1 MIVLLGGAAAA
12 AVIYLALSAAVDNAI
27 EKMYYT
33 MRKRY
38 LHSIYVEW
46 EKQPEETREPY
57 RRWKPKEVDKFNK
70 LYEILFERRVPDSAT
85 KQPKT
90 NKSKKTTEQE
100 KERKQK

>member
-1 MIVLLGGAAAA
+1 VIVLLGGAAAA
-12 AVIYLALSAAVDNAI
+12 AVIYLALSAAIDNAI
-27 EKMYYT
+27 EKMYYA

-57 RRWKPKEVDKFNK
+57 KRWKPKEVDKFNK

-85 KQPKT
+85 KQPKA
-90 NKSKKTTEQE
+90 NKVTKTTKKE
-100 KERKQK
+100 KERK

>member
-12 AVIYLALSAAVDNAI
+12 AVIYLALSAAIDNAI
-27 EKMYYT
+27 EKMYYA

-70 LYEILFERRVPDSAT
+70 LYEIIFERRVPDSAT
-85 KQPKT
+85 KQPNRKR
-90 NKSKKTTEQE
+90 KSI
-100 KERKQK
+100 RK

>member
-1 MIVLLGGAAAA
+1 MIVLLGGAAAV
-12 AVIYLALSAAVDNAI
+12 AVIYLALSAAIDNAI
-27 EKMYYT
+27 EKMYYE

-46 EKQPEETREPY
+46 EKQPEKTREPY
-57 RRWKPKEVDKFNK
+57 KRWKPKEVDKFNK

-90 NKSKKTTEQE
+90 KRVKKTPKKE
-100 KERKQK
+100 KES

>member
-12 AVIYLALSAAVDNAI
+12 AVIYLALSAAIDNAI
-27 EKMYYT
+27 EKMYYA

-70 LYEILFERRVPDSAT
+70 LYEIIFERRVPDSAT
-85 KQPKT
+85 KQPKA
-90 NKSKKTTEQE
+90 KKTTKQE
-100 KERKQK
+100 KERKIK

>member
-12 AVIYLALSAAVDNAI
+12 AVIYLALSAAIDNAI
-27 EKMYYT
+27 EKMYYA

-38 LHSIYVEW
+38 LHRIYVEW

-57 RRWKPKEVDKFNK
+57 KRWKPREVENFNK

-85 KQPKT
+85 KQPKKRKRG
-90 NKSKKTTEQE
+90 NKK
-100 KERKQK
+100 

>member
-1 MIVLLGGAAAA
+1 MILLIGGAAAA
-12 AVIYLALSAAVDNAI
+12 AVIYLALSAAIDNAI
-27 EKMYYT
+27 EKMYYA

-57 RRWKPKEVDKFNK
+57 KRWKPKEVDKFNK

-85 KQPKT
+85 KQPKKRKRG
-90 NKSKKTTEQE
+90 NKK
-100 KERKQK
+100 